1 MIDSVKFR
9 ITQIAR
15 RVAWPGFLLGL
26 SVFGALQYAG
36 IGAGTPLFGLLAVGA
51 AAVGELLEI
60 WPPILAIEIVRY
72 LLAAGAVALVITMFW
87 RFGLA
92 RRKIQVRSATKEDI
106 RREIVASLRTGLVF
120 SLFGLMLY
128 DLATSGWVTIYT
140 DFSRRGWGYL
150 IATLALMIVAQDT
163 YFYWLHRALHH
174 RLLFRRCHA
183 THHKSHTPTAWAAYA
198 FDWFEAAANACFV
211 LLFVAAVPVHQLT
224 LFLFM
229 AHQVVRNAIGHAGVE
244 LYPAA
249 MARSRLFGWI
259 NSTTHHDLH
268 HQHGRYNY
276 GLYFTW
282 WDRLMGTEH
291 PHYLAHFDTAAHPL
305 PPTDSAMPPIDSA
318 IGRSA
323 PSVSQP

>member
-1 MIDSVKFR
+1 MIDLIKLRV
-9 ITQIAR
+9 TQIAHKA
-15 RVAWPGFLLGL
+15 VWPGFLFGALTA
-26 SVFGALQYAG
+26 FGALQYAG
-36 IGAGTPLFGLLAVGA
+36 IGTGTPLFGLLTAGA
-51 AAVGELLEI
+51 AAASEMLEI
-60 WPPILAIEIVRY
+60 WPPILVIEIVRY
-72 LLAAGAVALVITMFW
+72 LLAAGAVALAVKIFW

-92 RRKIQVRSATKEDI
+92 RRKIQVRSATREDI
-106 RREIVASLRTGLVF
+106 RREIAASLRTGLVF
-120 SLFGLMLY
+120 SLFGLTLY
-128 DLATSGWVTIYT
+128 GLATSGWVTIYT
-140 DFSRRGWGYL
+140 DFNRRGWGYL
-150 IATLALMIVAQDT
+150 IATLALMIVAQDA

-211 LLFVAAVPVHQLT
+211 LLVVAAVPVHELT

-244 LYPAA
+244 LYPAT

-259 NSTTHHDLH
+259 NTTTHHDLH

-291 PHYLAHFDTAAHPL
+291 PHYLEHFDAATRS
-305 PPTDSAMPPIDSA
+305 PPPAEATVGKNSA
-318 IGRSA
+318 
-323 PSVSQP
+323 SVSQS